1 MLQAIVIFFLLLV
14 SGPIIA
20 YLVMAV
26 GCVIP
31 WHFLDAWCDDDA
43 PFTFV
48 IISLIVWLGFGVI
61 WAIDLF
67 RNYFAI
73 QSSKLLI
80 PTKIP
85 LNPPLPKWEV
95 RNRKKQSSLRL

>member
-1 MLQAIVIFFLLLV
+1 MLQAIVIFFLSLV

-26 GCVIP
+26 GCAIP
-31 WHFLDAWCDDDA
+31 WHFSDVWCGQDA
-43 PFTFV
+43 PITFV

-67 RNYFAI
+67 RNLCRNT
-73 QSSKLLI
+73 SSKLLI

-85 LNPPLPKWEV
+85 LNPRLPKWEV
-95 RNRKKQSSLRL
+95 RNRRK